1 MPKKIIKNCVYEF
14 AVALTAQLSELG
26 FCQLA
31 PVLNPAAQGL
41 LELEDSELI
50 YLEKSILDWQVRR
63 DCVAIS
69 ILRNGETVI
78 VIDVNVRKPR
88 GGRYHY
94 GVYMTLVHVPTN
106 RILSRIQRRPI
117 DPLYWIDL
125 CGPIGQYFR
134 TVANDLPDFSSRNLS
149 KDIWQEHGARILD
162 YYLSG
167 IKNDLLPQVI
177 EPWLAKDLLLFCK
190 KYIDEQ
196 AVRKVFPLFN
206 KYRPLPTPS
215 PYRPEVRP
223 VGRVSEVILSAL
235 AGYPDL
241 GVEIIGHILEEQ
253 ERREAMVPDP
263 ETRRSS
269 FIPVAGDMEYIDDN
283 FLDQYL
289 DLVKTVPKE
298 S

>member
-14 AVALTAQLSELG
+14 AVALTAQLAELG

-31 PVLNPAAQGL
+31 PVLSPAALSL

-50 YLEKSILDWQVRR
+50 YLEQSILDWQVRGESI
-63 DCVAIS
+63 AIS

-78 VIDVNVRKPR
+78 VIDVNVRKPK

-94 GVYMTLVHVPTN
+94 GVYMTLVHIPTN

-117 DPLYWIDL
+117 DPLYWTDL

-134 TVANDLPDFSSRNLS
+134 TVANNLPDFSSRNLS
-149 KDIWQEHGARILD
+149 KDIWHEHGVKILD

-167 IKNDLLPQVI
+167 IKNDLLPQI
-177 EPWLAKDLLLFCK
+177 TEPWLAKDLFLFCQK
-190 KYIDEQ
+190 HIDEQ

-206 KYRPLPTPS
+206 RYRPLPAPS

-235 AGYPDL
+235 AGYPDF
-241 GVEIIGHILEEQ
+241 GVEKIKHILEEQ

-263 ETRRSS
+263 ETRRRS
-269 FIPVAGDMEYIDDN
+269 FIPVAGDMEYIDEN
-283 FLDQYL
+283 FLDQFL

>member
-31 PVLNPAAQGL
+31 PVLNPAAQSL

-50 YLEKSILDWQVRR
+50 YLEKSILDWQVRGESI
-63 DCVAIS
+63 AIS

-94 GVYMTLVHVPTN
+94 GVYMTMVHVPTV
-106 RILSRIQRRPI
+106 RLLSQIQKRPI
-117 DPLYWIDL
+117 VPLYWTDL
-125 CGPIGQYFR
+125 CGPIDQYFR

-149 KDIWQEHGARILD
+149 KDIWHEHGAKILD

-167 IKNDLLPQVI
+167 IKNDLLPQI
-177 EPWLAKDLLLFCK
+177 TEPWLAKDLFLFCQK
-190 KYIDEQ
+190 HIDER

-235 AGYPDL
+235 AGYPDF
-241 GVEIIGHILEEQ
+241 GVEKIKHILEEQ
-253 ERREAMVPDP
+253 ERREAMVPDL
-263 ETRRSS
+263 ETRRRS

-289 DLVKTVPKE
+289 DLVKTLPKE

>member
-31 PVLNPAAQGL
+31 PVLNPAAQSL

-63 DCVAIS
+63 DCVAIG

-94 GVYMTLVHVPTN
+94 GVYMTLVHIPTV
-106 RILSRIQRRPI
+106 RILSQIQKLPI
-117 DPLYWIDL
+117 DPLYWTHL
-125 CGPIGQYFR
+125 CGPIDQYFT
-134 TVANDLPDFSSRNLS
+134 TVASDLPNFSYCTLS
-149 KDIWQEHGARILD
+149 KDIWQEHSARILN

-167 IKNDLLPQVI
+167 IKNDLLPQVT

-196 AVRKVFPLFN
+196 AVRKVFPQFN

-235 AGYPDL
+235 ASYPDL
-241 GVEIIGHILEEQ
+241 GVEIIGHILHQQ
-253 ERREAMVPDP
+253 ERVESLLPDP
-263 ETRRSS
+263 EKRKHSGL
-269 FIPVAGDMEYIDDN
+269 PVAGDMEYIDDN

-289 DLVKTVPKE
+289 DLVKTLPKE

>member
-14 AVALTAQLSELG
+14 AVALTAQLAELG

-31 PVLNPAAQGL
+31 PVLSPAAQGL
-41 LELEDSELI
+41 LELEDSEML

-63 DCVAIS
+63 DCVAVG

-78 VIDVNVRKPR
+78 VIDVNVRKPK

-94 GVYMTLVHVPTN
+94 GVHMTLVHIPTV
-106 RILSRIQRRPI
+106 RILSQIQRLPI
-117 DPLYWIDL
+117 DPLYWTHL
-125 CGPIGQYFR
+125 CGPIDQYF
-134 TVANDLPDFSSRNLS
+134 TTLANDLPEYSSSYLS
-149 KDIWQEHGARILD
+149 KDIWQEHGAKVLD

-167 IKNDLLPQVI
+167 IKNDLLPQVT
-177 EPWLAKDLLLFCK
+177 EPWLAKDLFLFCQK
-190 KYIDEQ
+190 HIDEL
-196 AVRKVFPLFN
+196 AVRKVLPLFN
-206 KYRPLPTPS
+206 RYRPLPTPS

-223 VGRVSEVILSAL
+223 VGRVSEAILSTL
-235 AGYPDL
+235 AGYPDF
-241 GVEIIGHILEEQ
+241 GVEKIKHILEEQ
-253 ERREAMVPDP
+253 ERREAMVPDL
-263 ETRRSS
+263 ETRRRS

-289 DLVKTVPKE
+289 DLVKTLPKE

>member
-26 FCQLA
+26 FCELA
-31 PVLNPAAQGL
+31 PVLNPAAQSL

-63 DCVAIS
+63 DCIAIS

-78 VIDVNVRKPR
+78 VIDVNVRKPK

-94 GVYMTLVHVPTN
+94 GVYMTLVHIPTV
-106 RILSRIQRRPI
+106 RILSQIQNLPI
-117 DPLYWIDL
+117 APLYWTHL
-125 CGPIGQYFR
+125 CGPLDHYFT
-134 TVANDLPDFSSRNLS
+134 TVADDLPNFSYCTLS
-149 KDIWQEHGARILD
+149 KDIWQEHSARILD

-167 IKNDLLPQVI
+167 IKNDLLPQVT
-177 EPWLAKDLLLFCK
+177 EPWLAKDLLLCRHHH
-190 KYIDEQ
+190 IGEQ
-196 AVRKVFPLFN
+196 VRRKVFPQFN
-206 KYRPLPTPS
+206 KFRPLPSGELRFDRAPS
-215 PYRPEVRP
+215 V
-223 VGRVSEVILSAL
+223 RVSDSILSAL

-241 GVEIIGHILEEQ
+241 GVEIIGHISHQQ
-253 ERREAMVPDP
+253 ERVETMLPDP
-263 ETRRSS
+263 EKRKSS
-269 FIPVAGDMEYIDDN
+269 GLPVAGDMEYIDDN

-289 DLVKTVPKE
+289 DLVKALPKE

>member
-14 AVALTAQLSELG
+14 AVTLTAQLAELG

-31 PVLNPAAQGL
+31 PVLSPAAQAL
-41 LELEDSELI
+41 LEIADSELI
-50 YLEKSILDWQVRR
+50 YLEQSILDWQVRGESI
-63 DCVAIS
+63 AIS

-94 GVYMTLVHVPTN
+94 GVYMTLLHIPTN
-106 RILSRIQRRPI
+106 RILSQIQKRPI
-117 DPLYWIDL
+117 DPLYWTHL

-134 TVANDLPDFSSRNLS
+134 TVANDLPEFSSSTLS
-149 KDIWQEHGARILD
+149 KEIWQEHGAVVVD
-162 YYLSG
+162 YYLRG
-167 IKNDLLPQVI
+167 IKDDLMPQVT
-177 EPWLAKDLLLFCK
+177 EPWLAKDLFLFCQK
-190 KYIDEQ
+190 HIDEQ
-196 AVRKVFPLFN
+196 AVRKVFPQFN
-206 KYRPLPTPS
+206 KYRPLPPPS

-235 AGYPDL
+235 AGYPDF
-241 GVEIIGHILEEQ
+241 GVEKIKHILEEQ

-263 ETRRSS
+263 ETRRRS

-283 FLDQYL
+283 FLDQFL